1 VARIPGAKYPDQWV
15 IRGNHHDAWVNGAE
29 DPLSGSSPELEEARA
44 LGQLLQ
50 QGWKPDRTIIYCF
63 WDGEEPALLGST
75 EWAEYHADELKQ
87 HAVIYINSDGN
98 GRGYFRA
105 EGSHSLENFVNDV
118 AKDIQD
124 PETGMSV
131 WKRVRL
137 VDISRAN
144 PERRA
149 EIRSRADLRIPALG
163 SGSDYTVFIDHL
175 GIAISWTRRS
185 TMSAPWPR
193 RRARW

>member
-1 VARIPGAKYPDQWV
+1 MLK
-15 IRGNHHDAWVNGAE
+15 
-29 DPLSGSSPELEEARA
+29 
-44 LGQLLQ
+44 
-50 QGWKPDRTIIYCF
+50 QGWKPERTIIYCF

-75 EWAEYHADELKQ
+75 EWAETHADELKQ
-87 HAVIYINSDGN
+87 HAVAYFNSDGN

-137 VDISRAN
+137 VDISRAAN
-144 PERRA
+144 GQ
-149 EIRSRADLRIPALG
+149 D
-163 SGSDYTVFIDHL
+163 
-175 GIAISWTRRS
+175 
-185 TMSAPWPR
+185 R
-193 RRARW
+193 RRNTIAGRSADSGAGLGVGLHGVSSIIWAWPA